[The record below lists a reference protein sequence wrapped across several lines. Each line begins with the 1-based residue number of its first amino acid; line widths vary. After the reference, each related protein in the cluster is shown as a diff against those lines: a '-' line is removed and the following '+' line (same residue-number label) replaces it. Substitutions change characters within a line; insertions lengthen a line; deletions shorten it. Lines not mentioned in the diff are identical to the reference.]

1 MDGIQEGGV
10 LTQKVRVTMGVI
22 ALLMMGALIC
32 CVSAA
37 DYSDADDEVV
47 GIEASADYCGVNSS
61 YSDTNLKKVTYTLS
75 GNGGYYFEAK
85 LLSSTGVSSGQLS
98 PETGSLNVSSGNAKT
113 RTVTVTAPLVTG
125 DYTFNVKFY
134 KDSSKDTF
142 LAEKNVPLRVVDP
155 IVLKFTLKNDGE
167 SAVTF
172 TAYFKINGV
181 KVDDSSQSVTV
192 SAGST
197 KDVSYNY
204 YVRDVSDTRYSLETD
219 DQIIKNSINGLGVEK
234 TFYAHDADYTMII
247 AFVVITLLVLGVVT
261 FIIYRKPVINKGK
274 PKGRR

>member
-10 LTQKVRVTMGVI
+10 HTQKVRVTMGVI

-32 CVSAA
+32 CVSV
-37 DYSDADDEVV
+37 ADDSNADTVV
-47 GIEASADYCGVNSS
+47 SVEASSDFCGVNSS

-75 GNGGYYFEAK
+75 GDASYYFEAK
-85 LLSSTGVSSGQLS
+85 LLDSSGVSSGQLS
-98 PETGSLNVSSGNAKT
+98 PQTGSLNSGT
-113 RTVTVTAPLVTG
+113 VPSRTVTVTAPLVSG

-134 KDSSKDTF
+134 KDSASKDTV
-142 LAEKNVPLRVVDP
+142 LAEKSVPLKVVDP

-172 TAYFKINGV
+172 TAYYKINGV
-181 KVDDSSQSVTV
+181 KAEDSSQSVTV
-192 SAGST
+192 DAGST
-197 KDVSYNY
+197 KDVTYNY
-204 YVRDVSDTRYSLETD
+204 YTRDVSDTKYSLETD
-219 DQIIKNSINGLGVEK
+219 DQIIKNSISGLGEEK

-247 AFVVITLLVLGVVT
+247 ALVVITLLILVVLAV
-261 FIIYRKPVINKGK
+261 FIRRKPVINKGK

>member
-1 MDGIQEGGV
+1 
-10 LTQKVRVTMGVI
+10 MGVI

-37 DYSDADDEVV
+37 DDSDADTVV
-47 GIEASADYCGVNSS
+47 SVEASSDFCGVNSS
-61 YSDTNLKKVTYTLS
+61 YSDSNLKKVTYKLS
-75 GNGGYYFEAK
+75 GDSSYYFEAK
-85 LLSSTGVSSGQLS
+85 LLDSNGKSSGQLS
-98 PETGSLNVSSGNAKT
+98 PETGSLNSGT
-113 RTVTVTAPLVTG
+113 VPSRTVTVTAPLVTG
-125 DYTFNVKFY
+125 DYTFNVRFY
-134 KDSSKDTF
+134 ESSTSKDII
-142 LAEKNVPLRVVDP
+142 LAEKNVPLKVVDP

-172 TAYFKINGV
+172 TAYYKINGE

-192 SAGST
+192 DAGAS
-197 KDVSYNY
+197 KDVTYNY
-204 YVRDVSDTRYSLETD
+204 YTRDVSDTRYSLETD
-219 DQIIKNSINGLGVEK
+219 DQIIKNSISGLGEEK

-247 AFVVITLLVLGVVT
+247 AFVVITLLVLAVVT